1 MAGRSASSERAVLWL
16 FPVAFFTQDARGEER
31 DAETERLASET
42 LRFMNY
48 LTPQLAWTLD
58 GYLQHQYTQ
67 RYPLTAPTVMLP
79 LATDIQTPATAALRD
94 DHGSE
99 LPLMGWRFYLSPAHF
114 ELGFLRQYLKKALA
128 PADNGEARPTALRS
142 IYEPLADLILAVD
155 RGSAELVLQRWAY
168 EADARAGAC
177 RRRAAPS
184 PQTWQRLEHTS
195 AR

>member
-1 MAGRSASSERAVLWL
+1 M
-16 FPVAFFTQDARGEER
+16 
-31 DAETERLASET
+31 
-42 LRFMNY
+42 
-48 LTPQLAWTLD
+48 
-58 GYLQHQYTQ
+58 
-67 RYPLTAPTVMLP
+67 
-79 LATDIQTPATAALRD
+79 
-94 DHGSE
+94 
-99 LPLMGWRFYLSPAHF
+99 PLMGWRFYLSPAHF

>member
-1 MAGRSASSERAVLWL
+1 M
-16 FPVAFFTQDARGEER
+16 
-31 DAETERLASET
+31 
-42 LRFMNY
+42 
-48 LTPQLAWTLD
+48 
-58 GYLQHQYTQ
+58 
-67 RYPLTAPTVMLP
+67 
-79 LATDIQTPATAALRD
+79 
-94 DHGSE
+94 
-99 LPLMGWRFYLSPAHF
+99 
-114 ELGFLRQYLKKALA
+114 RQYLKKALA

-168 EADARAGAC
+168 EADARARAC